1 MPGAK
6 PRPVSIGYT
15 KAVRALRRHADPARS
30 EVHRWYFKGA
40 GDEIFLG
47 ITVPILRQLAREFE
61 PLPLAD
67 VGRLMRSR
75 VHDQRLLGCAVLHR
89 RYERG
94 SEGEREKIFAFYVR
108 NRRLVRSWDAVDG
121 TAPTIVGPHL
131 LKRDKKLL
139 YQWARSSSLW
149 ERRIAMVATLHFIR
163 HGNVADTLRLA
174 RILLQDEEDLIHK
187 ATGWMLREVGKR
199 DQSALRKFLK
209 AHADSMPRT
218 MLRYAIERFPER
230 DRQRWLRA
238 GKKD

>member
-1 MPGAK
+1 MSAAK
-6 PRPVSIGYT
+6 LPARSIGYT
-15 KAVRALRRHADPARS
+15 KAVRVLRRYADPARS
-30 EVHRWYFKGA
+30 ADHRWYFKGA

-47 ITVPILRQLAREFE
+47 ITVPILRQVAREFE
-61 PLPLAD
+61 LLPLGD

-75 VHDQRLLGCAVLHR
+75 VHDERLLGCAILER

-94 SEGEREKIFAFYVR
+94 SDSERQKIFAFLVR

-121 TAPTIVGPHL
+121 VAPKIVGPHL

-163 HGNVADTLRLA
+163 NGNVAETLRLA
-174 RILLQDEEDLIHK
+174 NILLHDDEDLIHK

-199 DQSALRKFLK
+199 DPAALNKFLTT
-209 AHADSMPRT
+209 HADSMPRT
-218 MLRYAIERFPER
+218 MLRYAIERFPEPE
-230 DRQRWLRA
+230 RQRWLKR
-238 GKKD
+238 